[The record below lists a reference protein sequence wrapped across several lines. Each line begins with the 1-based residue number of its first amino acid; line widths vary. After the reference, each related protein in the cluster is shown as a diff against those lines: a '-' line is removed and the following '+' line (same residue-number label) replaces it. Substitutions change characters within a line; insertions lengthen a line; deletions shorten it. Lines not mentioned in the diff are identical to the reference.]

1 MHMPDVC
8 GIVNDLVKFLGVV
21 LLFYISG
28 YALAI
33 FGKTRSIRIFG
44 VIINTAATAIAGYFL
59 IRAAGRGYW

>member
-1 MHMPDVC
+1 MPNVC
-8 GIVNDLVKFLGVV
+8 GIIYDLVKFLGLT

-28 YALAI
+28 HALAI
-33 FGKTRSIRIFG
+33 FGKTRAIRIFG